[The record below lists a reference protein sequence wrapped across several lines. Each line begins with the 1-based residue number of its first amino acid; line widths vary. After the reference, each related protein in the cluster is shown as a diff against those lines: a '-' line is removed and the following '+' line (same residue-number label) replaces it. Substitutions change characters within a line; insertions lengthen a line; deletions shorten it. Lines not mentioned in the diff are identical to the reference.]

1 MNLLRFLI
9 PKSQVAYLEESAT
22 VRNGLEKLRHHGYTA
37 LPVISKTGTYVGTV
51 TEGDFLWM
59 LLEQEE
65 HALKS
70 LEKRSVSELIRR
82 HWNPPAKIGE
92 TMEQLLSRLTEQNFV
107 PVVDDRGVFVGIVTR
122 RAVLGSLLLP
132 QEKNQAASYKFANDL
147 QFAHESEII

>member
-9 PKSQVAYLEESAT
+9 PKSQVAYLEDTAS

-37 LPVISKTGTYVGTV
+37 IPVISKNGDYVGTV

-70 LEKRSVSELIRR
+70 LEKKRVSDLIRR
-82 HWNPPAKIGE
+82 HWNPPVRVDE
-92 TMEQLLSRLTEQNFV
+92 TMEQMLSRLMEQNFV

-122 RAVLGSLLLP
+122 RAVLGRYLS
-132 QEKNQAASYKFANDL
+132 QQIVNNL
-147 QFAHESEII
+147 QSVHVSETI